1 MGGAQ
6 QAPPGVAALLEASP
20 PRFSDAERQRRRDA
34 VAGLLD
40 AHDLRA
46 ILVYGAHRA
55 GTGIRWLTGW
65 PTTREAALILD
76 RSGNDVLFVQFRN
89 HVPQARTLADADLDV
104 RWGGASTIDAVRTEL
119 SRRGTADRVGVIGPV
134 PHTAAA
140 RLEAAGVTCLALD
153 HVYTSMRL
161 VKSDEEIAWLRAG
174 AWLSDVGIAALAD
187 GLRPGATEHEAAA
200 LAERA
205 YVARGGSTHICYL
218 ASTAM
223 DDPHRCVPGQFP
235 TGRRLAAGDVVVV
248 ELSAAFHGYAGQ
260 VLRTFTVDAPLSP
273 LYRRLHGVAEAA
285 RDALLAVIHDGTTP
299 SQLRDAAGV
308 IEDAGLTTCDDVV
321 HGFGGGYLPP
331 VIASRSHAEAPLP
344 DQPLVAGMSVV
355 VQPNVVTP
363 DGRAG
368 VQTGELVLVTPT
380 GHERLHATPPGVIVT
395 GSTAA
400 ART

>member
-1 MGGAQ
+1 MDRTQ
-6 QAPPGVAALLEASP
+6 QAPAGVSAVLDASA
-20 PRFSDAERQRRRDA
+20 PRFSDAERRRRRAA

-46 ILVYGAHRA
+46 VLVYGAHRA
-55 GTGIRWLTGW
+55 GTAIAWLTGW
-65 PTTREAALILD
+65 PTTREAVLLMD
-76 RSGNDVLFVQFRN
+76 PTGHDVLFVQFRN
-89 HVPQARTLADADLDV
+89 HVPQARTYAHADLDV
-104 RWGGASTIDAVRTEL
+104 RWGGRSTIDTVLCALAT
-119 SRRGTADRVGVIGPV
+119 RGTADRIGVIGPL

-140 RLEAAGVTCLALD
+140 RLGAAGVTCVPLD
-153 HVYTSMRL
+153 HTYATLRL

-174 AWLSDVGIAALAD
+174 AWLSDLGIAALTN
-187 GLRPGATEHEAAA
+187 GLRPGVTEHEAVA
-200 LAERA
+200 LAEHA
-205 YVARGGSTHICYL
+205 YAARGGATHICYL

-235 TGRRLAAGDVVVV
+235 TTRRLAVGDVVVV

-273 LYRRLHGVAEAA
+273 LHRRLHDVAEAA
-285 RDALLAVIHDGTTP
+285 RDALLAVIRDGTTP
-299 SQLRDAAGV
+299 TQLRDAAGV

-331 VIASRSHAEAPLP
+331 VIASRSHPDAPLP
-344 DQPLVAGMSVV
+344 DQPLAAGMTIV

-380 GHERLHATPPGVIVT
+380 GHERLHTAPPGVIGT
-395 GSTAA
+395 GPAA
-400 ART
+400 PVRA

>member
-1 MGGAQ
+1 MDRTQ
-6 QAPPGVAALLEASP
+6 QAPAGVSAVLDASA
-20 PRFSDAERQRRRDA
+20 PRFSDAERRRRRAA

-46 ILVYGAHRA
+46 VLVYGAHRA
-55 GTGIRWLTGW
+55 GTAIAWLTGW
-65 PTTREAALILD
+65 PTTREAALLMD
-76 RSGNDVLFVQFRN
+76 PTGHDVLFVQFRN
-89 HVPQARTLADADLDV
+89 HVLQARTYAHADLDV
-104 RWGGASTIDAVRTEL
+104 RWGGGSTIDTVLCALAT
-119 SRRGTADRVGVIGPV
+119 RGTAGRIGVIGPL

-140 RLEAAGVTCLALD
+140 RLGAAGVTCVPLD
-153 HVYTSMRL
+153 HTYATLRL

-174 AWLSDVGIAALAD
+174 AWLSDLGIAALTD
-187 GLRPGATEHEAAA
+187 GLRPGVTEHEAVA
-200 LAERA
+200 LAEHA
-205 YVARGGSTHICYL
+205 YAARGGATHICYL

-235 TGRRLAAGDVVVV
+235 TTRRLAVGDVVVV

-273 LYRRLHGVAEAA
+273 LHRRLHDVAEAA
-285 RDALLAVIHDGTTP
+285 RDALLAVIRDGTTP
-299 SQLRDAAGV
+299 TQLRDAAGV

-331 VIASRSHAEAPLP
+331 VIASRSHPDAPLP
-344 DQPLVAGMSVV
+344 DQPLAAGMTIV

-380 GHERLHATPPGVIVT
+380 GHERLHTAPPGVIGT
-395 GSTAA
+395 GPAA
-400 ART
+400 PVRA

>member
-1 MGGAQ
+1 
-6 QAPPGVAALLEASP
+6 
-20 PRFSDAERQRRRDA
+20 
-34 VAGLLD
+34 
-40 AHDLRA
+40 
-46 ILVYGAHRA
+46 
-55 GTGIRWLTGW
+55 
-65 PTTREAALILD
+65 
-76 RSGNDVLFVQFRN
+76 
-89 HVPQARTLADADLDV
+89 
-104 RWGGASTIDAVRTEL
+104 
-119 SRRGTADRVGVIGPV
+119 
-134 PHTAAA
+134 
-140 RLEAAGVTCLALD
+140 
-153 HVYTSMRL
+153 
-161 VKSDEEIAWLRAG
+161 
-174 AWLSDVGIAALAD
+174 
-187 GLRPGATEHEAAA
+187 
-200 LAERA
+200 
-205 YVARGGSTHICYL
+205 
-218 ASTAM
+218 M

-273 LYRRLHGVAEAA
+273 LHRRLHDVAEAA
-285 RDALLAVIHDGTTP
+285 RDALMAVIRDGTTP

-344 DQPLVAGMSVV
+344 DQPLVSGMTVV

-380 GHERLHATPPGVIVT
+380 GHERLHTTPPGVITT
-395 GSTAA
+395 GSAAA